1 MGKLVSILGVPH
13 DPTLPAAIGRG
24 GHEAIARAA
33 ELLERQRLALHAA
46 RPDAL
51 IVIAGDHL
59 NQWFLDNMPA
69 FLVGKAARSRG
80 PFPDEVHIFGIEEL
94 DVPNEGSLA
103 RHLLADGFE
112 RGIDFAYSSDYTLDH
127 AFTVPYL
134 FVRPER
140 DLPTVP
146 LFTNVLAA
154 PLPTAQRFHDVGVA
168 LRGAIESWDGG
179 RVAVIVTGHFTNNVG
194 GPRMLDFLRQP
205 KSDWDSRALELIE
218 AWDVPTL
225 IAESTY
231 ENLLRAGHA
240 TPAFLD
246 FILAFGLARVKPS
259 WHELVASSAAPALP
273 FFQWDEEV
281 LGE

>member
-1 MGKLVSILGVPH
+1 MMAKLVSILGVPH

-112 RGIDFAYSSDYTLDH
+112 RGIDFAYSSDYTIDDI
-127 AFTVPYL
+127 L
-134 FVRPER
+134 FC
-140 DLPTVP
+140 
-146 LFTNVLAA
+146 
-154 PLPTAQRFHDVGVA
+154 
-168 LRGAIESWDGG
+168 I
-179 RVAVIVTGHFTNNVG
+179 
-194 GPRMLDFLRQP
+194 
-205 KSDWDSRALELIE
+205 
-218 AWDVPTL
+218 
-225 IAESTY
+225 
-231 ENLLRAGHA
+231 
-240 TPAFLD
+240 
-246 FILAFGLARVKPS
+246 
-259 WHELVASSAAPALP
+259 ELVMV
-273 FFQWDEEV
+273 FIV
-281 LGE
+281 LFEKL

>member
-1 MGKLVSILGVPH
+1 MTAKLVSILGVPH

-51 IVIAGDHL
+51 VVVAGDHL

-103 RHLLADGFE
+103 RHILADGLE

-154 PLPTAQRFHDVGVA
+154 PLPTAQRFHDIGVA

-194 GPRMLDFLRQP
+194 GPRMLDFLQQAEVRLGFA
-205 KSDWDSRALELIE
+205 SARADRSVGCTDNHCGVDLRESRACGPCDARLSRLHPGFRHGARE
-218 AWDVPTL
+218 A
-225 IAESTY
+225 
-231 ENLLRAGHA
+231 
-240 TPAFLD
+240 
-246 FILAFGLARVKPS
+246 
-259 WHELVASSAAPALP
+259 LVARTRRFFCSSGFAVLP
-273 FFQWDEEV
+273 V
-281 LGE
+281 GRGGSG